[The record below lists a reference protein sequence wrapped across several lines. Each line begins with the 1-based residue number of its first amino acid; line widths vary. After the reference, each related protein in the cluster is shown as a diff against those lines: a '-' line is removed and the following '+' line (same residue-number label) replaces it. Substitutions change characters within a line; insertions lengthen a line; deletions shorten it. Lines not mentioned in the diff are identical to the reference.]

1 MYVPG
6 YGLAR
11 AGDTGGGVKGKFVDL
26 GFSDDD
32 YQSWHWWTDIYLL
45 TPVPPR
51 SQDPLGAARL
61 SPVPRPEAA
70 MTRPAGLARRAAA
83 MSQSMLGRCCAPTVC
98 SPARGWGRTFSS
110 IR

>member
-32 YQSWHWWTDIYLL
+32 YESWHWWTDIYLL
-45 TPVPPR
+45 IPVPSRARIRWVLPDWPR
-51 SQDPLGAARL
+51 YPD
-61 SPVPRPEAA
+61 
-70 MTRPAGLARRAAA
+70 RR
-83 MSQSMLGRCCAPTVC
+83 R
-98 SPARGWGRTFSS
+98 R
-110 IR
+110 